1 MYLLLYRNIPM
12 TIKPIKTRQFMP
24 PKDDLF
30 ELIRESVPQGRLQE
44 GSILVVTSKIVAIGE
59 GRCVKIDE
67 STDKYALV
75 KKEADEYLSKD
86 KMPRE
91 YSFVLTIKNNILI
104 PTAGIDE
111 SNANGYYILW
121 PQNPFI
127 SAKTIYNF
135 LKKKFK
141 LKKIGVII
149 SDSHTTPLRF
159 GTMGIAISFWGF
171 NPLKDYRGSKDIFGR
186 KLKVTQ
192 VNIADSL
199 AAAAVAT
206 MGEGKEQMPMAIIE
220 DITSIKF
227 GSFDF
232 LKKNPLV
239 IKRKDDIYGPLLNA
253 MKWAKGDK

>member
-1 MYLLLYRNIPM
+1 M
-12 TIKPIKTRQFMP
+12 TIKSIKTRPFMP

-30 ELIRESVPQGRLQE
+30 ALVRESIPQGRLKE

-67 STDKYALV
+67 SIDKYALV

-86 KMPRE
+86 KMPRG
-91 YSFVLTIKNNILI
+91 YSFVLTIKNNILM

-121 PQNPFI
+121 PKNPFV
-127 SAKTIYNF
+127 SAKTIYTF
-135 LKKKFK
+135 LKKEFK

-171 NPLKDYRGSKDIFGR
+171 NPLKDYRGRKDIFGR
-186 KLKVTQ
+186 KLKFTQ
-192 VNIADSL
+192 GNIADSL
-199 AAAAVAT
+199 AAAVVVT
-206 MGEGKEQMPMAIIE
+206 MGEGKEQTPMAIIE
-220 DITSIKF
+220 DIPFVQF
-227 GSFDF
+227 GNFNF
-232 LKKNPLV
+232 IKKNPLA
-239 IKRKDDIYGPLLNA
+239 IARKDDIYGPLLNA
-253 MKWAKGDK
+253 MMWEKGRK